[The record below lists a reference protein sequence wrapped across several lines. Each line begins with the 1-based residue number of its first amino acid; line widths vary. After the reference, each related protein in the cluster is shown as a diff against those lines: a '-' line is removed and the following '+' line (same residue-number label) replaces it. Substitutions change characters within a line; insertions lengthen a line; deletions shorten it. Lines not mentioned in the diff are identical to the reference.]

1 MKYYVTH
8 PNLEIS
14 ALVEAPTTDKART
27 TYLDWMERS
36 SHIQRRDRQYWRR
49 SMIAERLDYPEDVTV
64 DIELNYGYE
73 DSAPITLPQTQ
84 EYTEQVEYSD
94 PDVEVTVQEPPPPT
108 TLAEATPR
116 MSPIARQSLGVK

>member
-116 MSPIARQSLGVK
+116 MSPIARRSLGG